1 MRAVSTVY
9 DCIVVGAGSS
19 GAVVAARLSEDADRS
34 VLLLEAGPDYAS
46 TDATPHDLRYAH
58 RVSVVDHDWGFTA
71 NATPDR
77 EVYYPRGR
85 VMGGSSSVNG
95 TLAIRGTPED
105 FDEWAALGNE
115 GWSWEECLPFFR
127 KLEHDLDASG
137 DFHGKSGPLPIV
149 RWRPDEMR
157 PPSEAF
163 LEVCQEHGFPY
174 AEDFNDPE
182 ATGISPT
189 AQNRQVDTRISTA
202 MAYLEPI
209 RNRLNLTIRGG
220 CLVKRVLI
228 EDGRATG
235 VEVDCDGELQTVLA
249 AETSFSR
256 RERSCRR
263 RSWCGR
269 ASGRGRTWRGSGRR
283 SCGSCRGWVAT

>member
-1 MRAVSTVY
+1 M
-9 DCIVVGAGSS
+9 
-19 GAVVAARLSEDADRS
+19 
-34 VLLLEAGPDYAS
+34 
-46 TDATPHDLRYAH
+46 
-58 RVSVVDHDWGFTA
+58 VDHDWGFTA

-115 GWSWEECLPFFR
+115 GWSWEECLPSFR
-127 KLEHDLDASG
+127 RLEHDLDASG

-157 PPSEAF
+157 PLSEAF

-209 RNRLNLTIRGG
+209 RNRLNLTIRGR
-220 CLVKRVLI
+220 LPR
-228 EDGRATG
+228 EARADRGRAR
-235 VEVDCDGELQTVLA
+235 DGGGGGL
-249 AETSFSR
+249 
-256 RERSCRR
+256 RR
-263 RSWCGR
+263 RTADCPRPKRDPLGGSDHVAADPGAVGDR
-269 ASGRGRTWRGSGRR
+269 GAGGRGGDRGDARTGAAG
-283 SCGSCRGWVAT
+283 GGGET